1 MAINI
6 TNITDGATYGV
17 RSPLWFTASV
27 NTIGEVL
34 VDATLEIF
42 IWTGLIGDK
51 PATPNYTLFRDQSQ
65 FGSSAA
71 TTEFNLAPFA
81 REGITYTSFD
91 GGYQDKFACWMSVD
105 YDINHDDGSA
115 QNTTGTIDVLCTDG
129 WGEFEGGDSVE
140 LLPWNFASEKIY
152 ALEGETLPI
161 TFLATQIGGGAST
174 TITNVDILF
183 SDGTTDAHTVS
194 GGLLRSRDLFS
205 VYSLSI
211 PSGVEWVDITP
222 DTTGAPTLRVEVKP
236 KKKYNVT
243 RVGYVDKNGCIS
255 YVSFFGNQLQS
266 RDVRR
271 ESFKRYLGSL
281 RTPAAGAVAQFNVNG
296 MERLTLNTDWVP
308 EAFED
313 NIKELILSQYH
324 FIADAIVTVT
334 DWHER
339 VINDGG
345 TIESL
350 QCANDTL
357 YLEFGIDPA
366 TLCTKT
372 VTFGTSTALIPETS
386 SYQKLK
392 QIDGLMSYQIEFRK
406 AFDTLHTFR

>member
-1 MAINI
+1 
-6 TNITDGATYGV
+6 
-17 RSPLWFTASV
+17 
-27 NTIGEVL
+27 
-34 VDATLEIF
+34 
-42 IWTGLIGDK
+42 
-51 PATPNYTLFRDQSQ
+51 
-65 FGSSAA
+65 
-71 TTEFNLAPFA
+71 
-81 REGITYTSFD
+81 
-91 GGYQDKFACWMSVD
+91 
-105 YDINHDDGSA
+105 
-115 QNTTGTIDVLCTDG
+115 
-129 WGEFEGGDSVE
+129 
-140 LLPWNFASEKIY
+140 
-152 ALEGETLPI
+152 
-161 TFLATQIGGGAST
+161 LATQIGGGAST

-296 MERLTLNTDWVP
+296 IERLTLNTDWVP
-308 EAFED
+308 EAFEA

-324 FIADAIVTVT
+324 FIAEATITMKE
-334 DWHER
+334 WQQR
-339 VINDGG
+339 IINDGG

-350 QCANDTL
+350 RCTNNTL
-357 YLEFGIDPA
+357 FQQFGIDPA
-366 TLCTKT
+366 TLRIKA
-372 VTFGTSTALIPETS
+372 VTFGTSTALIPETNG
-386 SYQKLK
+386 YEKMK
-392 QIDGLMSYQIEFRK
+392 QINGLINYQIEFRK
-406 AFDTLHTFR
+406 AFNTLHTFR